1 MTLVTR
7 DDANEP
13 TSKHTI
19 YERCSSARSVLYVI
33 TTESGVNCGKQLY
46 PRVIVTMDRF

>member
-7 DDANEP
+7 DDADEP

-19 YERCSSARSVLYVI
+19 YERCCSARSVLYVI
-33 TTESGVNCGKQLY
+33 TTESGMNCGTQLY